1 MTAVVAVNAA
11 DRSAETWKRHLAPF
25 TRLEFAISDAAKGI
39 TAAVVQLAQDR
50 RADPDVPILEHGLDV
65 FHTTMEAKRVLARAW
80 RRTEAAWEAAEAGD
94 LAVARSKRQGIDARG
109 VAKAAFNAWNKAV
122 ASFEQA
128 ERLEAAWTRA
138 HAALDL
144 FGPSGRLNTRA
155 HAEAEIALALR
166 DLTGPDWSKVRNFL
180 NDPRSLSFLDR
191 MHRRLESAEPR
202 RDWREAMAWRW
213 WLRHRRC
220 SSPDRS
226 MTLVRSIGR
235 DRVLTQEE
243 RISYERVASVLEDT
257 FRASSAVECM
267 NSVLRMQQ
275 SRHKRMSQPMLNLK
289 RLYWNCHEFGSGPRK
304 DVSPY
309 RRLGLNLPTFDFWT
323 LLQADPEEL
332 AQELSTSQSTE

>member
-11 DRSAETWKRHLAPF
+11 DRSAETWERHPAPF
-25 TRLEFAISDAAKGI
+25 TRLEVATSDAAGGI
-39 TAAVVQLAQDR
+39 TAAVVPLAQDR
-50 RADPDVPILEHGLDV
+50 RADPDAPILGHGLDV
-65 FHTTMEAKRVLARAW
+65 FHTTMGAERVLAQTW
-80 RRTEAAWEAAEAGD
+80 RRTGAAREAAAAGD

-109 VAKAAFNAWNKAV
+109 VAETAFNAWDKAV

-128 ERLEAAWTRA
+128 ERREAAWTRA
-138 HAALDL
+138 HGAWDP

-155 HAEAEIALALR
+155 HAEAEIALAR
-166 DLTGPDWSKVRNFL
+166 KGRTGPDWSKVRNSL
-180 NDPRSLSFLDR
+180 TDPRGLSSLDR
-191 MHRRLESAEPR
+191 VHRRLESADPR
-202 RDWREAMAWRW
+202 RDGRGAMAWRW

-220 SSPDRS
+220 SSPDRL
-226 MTLVRSIGR
+226 MTLVRSTGR
-235 DRVLTQEE
+235 DRALTQEE

-257 FRASSAVECM
+257 FRASSAVGCM
-267 NSVLRMQQ
+267 NGVLRMQR
-275 SRHKRMSQPMLNLK
+275 SRHTRMSRPMLNLK

-309 RRLGLNLPTFDFWT
+309 RRSGLNLPTFDFWA